1 MIRDERWQRIK
12 EIFTSVHSSAPAERA
27 GLLDEACRGDK
38 FIRSEV
44 ESLLAADATNDDFLN
59 APAYEFA
66 AGMLAE
72 EEAGL
77 AVGQDIGR
85 YQILGVLGEGGM
97 GKVYLALNISLGKK
111 VALKFLPPEFARDT
125 NRVQRFEREA
135 RFASAPDHPNVCV
148 VHEIGQTDDGSHFIA
163 MEYVDGMSLRER
175 LRLKRLTLKE
185 ALDVAL
191 QVAWALRAA
200 HAVSVVHRD
209 IKPENIMLSKG
220 GYVKVLDFG
229 IAKLNSQPR
238 SAREQREVSTMAQLR
253 TAPGMRIGT
262 VKYMSPEQLRE
273 QPVDPRSDIWSLGVV
288 LYEMVTGVTPFEA
301 PTPNDIIALVLNKQ
315 PPEFAFGAEVPG
327 EFQAVIRRALTKD
340 LAGRYQSVND
350 LAADLRNLRR
360 ELRRL
365 SELHAAAASELL
377 TQPTL
382 NLDPVNSKEQT
393 VPVNRNGSIFF
404 RIKSQAVLTADF
416 LLSEIREH
424 KKTVIFSG
432 ATAMLLLLFLA
443 PKMAPRVSRFFHL
456 TNENQQSTSS
466 LQVMKITPLTNS
478 GNSVCAAI
486 SPDGKLFA
494 HAEEKD
500 GMQQLLV
507 TGIVTHGTSIVV
519 PAAPVH
525 YRSVTFSRDGNY
537 LYFTR
542 IEKNDAGILYQLA
555 LPGSAPR
562 KIKEGVDSPITFSPS
577 GDRFSWVRFNRAGGE
592 YSLMLAN
599 VDGSEE
605 RTIANRRDG
614 NRLSLG
620 GPAWSPDGKII
631 VCGAGWW
638 DKGYRMNL
646 IQVDVEAGREKA
658 LGGSHWFS
666 IQQVA
671 WEDKASLILSLKEQP
686 LSPTQLW
693 RISYPQGELTRITN
707 DRTYYDGVGLS
718 SDGKTIVSVQSH
730 RAAQI
735 WVAPDGDSLRAKSIV
750 STVGLSYGL
759 SWTNKGKL
767 VFSSMAQDRLNISLI
782 DPDGGNQIQLTVN
795 GGDNYTPA
803 ASPDGHFIVF
813 ASNRTGSFNIWRMN
827 ADDGSDLKQL
837 TFSDGNSYPSFLP
850 DGQSLV
856 YDNQDSAKPT
866 VWRLPIEGGE
876 PVKLTDQYA
885 RMPVVSPDNQFIAC
899 RYYVEEGLRGIAI
912 LPVQGGAPIK
922 LLPIP
927 VMDWQRVQWLAN
939 GRALSYLKTVNGTS
953 NLWSYDLD
961 SGSAKQLTDFKEER
975 IFSYSWSPDYK
986 LLACERGLEVR
997 DVTMIRLPK

>member
-12 EIFTSVHSSAPAERA
+12 EIFTSVQSSAPGERA
-27 GLLDEACRGDK
+27 GLLDEACRDDK

-44 ESLLAADATNDDFLN
+44 ESLLAADETNDDFLN
-59 APAYEFA
+59 APAYEFV

-72 EEAGL
+72 EEKGL
-77 AVGQDIGR
+77 AVGLDIGR
-85 YQILGVLGEGGM
+85 YRILGVLGEGGM

-163 MEYVDGMSLRER
+163 MEYVDGMTLRER

-209 IKPENIMLSKG
+209 IKPENVMLSKD

-350 LAADLRNLRR
+350 FAKDLRNLRR

-365 SELHAAAASELL
+365 SELHVAAASELL

-382 NLDPVNSKEQT
+382 NLDPVDSKEQT

-416 LLSEIREH
+416 LFSEIREH
-424 KKTVIFSG
+424 KKTAIFSG
-432 ATAMLLLLFLA
+432 ATVMLLLLFLA
-443 PKMAPRVSRFFHL
+443 PKIPPVANWLFRSPSK
-456 TNENQQSTSS
+456 NQQSTTTWEPM
-466 LQVMKITPLTNS
+466 QITPLTNS

-507 TGIVTHGTSIVV
+507 TGIVTHGTSVAV

-525 YRSVTFSRDGNY
+525 YRGVTFSRDGTY

-542 IEKNDAGILYQLA
+542 IEKNEAGILYQMA
-555 LPGSAPR
+555 WPGNAPR
-562 KIKEGVDSPITFSPS
+562 KIKDGVDSPISFSPT
-577 GDRFSWVRFNRAGGE
+577 GDRFAFVRFDAARSE
-592 YSLMLAN
+592 YSLMTAE
-599 VDGSEE
+599 VDGAREE
-605 RTIANRRDG
+605 VIATRRDG
-614 NRLSLG
+614 KTFSVA
-620 GPAWSPDGKII
+620 GPAWSPDGAKI
-631 VCGAGWW
+631 VCASGHW
-638 DKGYRMNL
+638 DNGYHMNL
-646 IQVDVEAGREKA
+646 VEVDPGSRQEKT
-658 LGGSHWFS
+658 LGSQEWFS
-666 IQQVA
+666 VLQVA
-671 WEDKASLILSLKEQP
+671 WLEKDGGLIINAREKP
-686 LSPTQLW
+686 TSPHQLW
-693 RISYPQGELTRITN
+693 RISYPLGQSEKITN
-707 DRTYYDGVGLS
+707 DIAEYRGVSLS
-718 SDGKTIVSVQSH
+718 GEKIVSLRVGWLWK
-730 RAAQI
+730 I
-735 WVAPDGDSLRAKSIV
+735 WVAPATDVDLATPIV
-750 STVGLSYGL
+750 KGVGLSYGL
-759 SWTNKGKL
+759 AWTGKGKI
-767 VFSSMAQDRLNISLI
+767 VFSSMAQDTLNISLV
-782 DPDGGNQIQLTVN
+782 DPDGSNQTQLTVN
-795 GGDNYTPA
+795 AGDNYTPA
-803 ASPDGHFIVF
+803 ASADGRFIVF
-813 ASNRTGSFNIWRMN
+813 ASNRSGTFNIWRMG
-827 ADDGSDLKQL
+827 AEDGSNPKQL
-837 TFSDGNSYPSFLP
+837 TFTNGNFYPTFSP
-850 DGQSLV
+850 DGQWV
-856 YDNQDSAKPT
+856 AYDNQTNLTLS
-866 VWRLPIEGGE
+866 VWKVPSEGGDPIE
-876 PVKLTDQYA
+876 LTSKY
-885 RMPVVSPDNQFIAC
+885 RMPVFSPDNQFIAC
-899 RYYVEEGLRGIAI
+899 RYDLESGSRGIAI
-912 LPVQGGAPIK
+912 IPAQGGAAVRRV
-922 LLPIP
+922 PIP
-927 VMDWQRVQWLAN
+927 VLEWQRVQWSASGNSLTYIDAV
-939 GRALSYLKTVNGTS
+939 GGTS
-953 NLWSYDLD
+953 NLWTYDLN
-961 SGSAKQLTDFKEER
+961 SGSTKQLTHFQGDQ
-975 IFSYSWSPDYK
+975 IFAYAWSPDYK
-986 LLACERGLEVR
+986 QLAYERGTKVS
-997 DVTMIRLPK
+997 DVTIIDRQK